1 MKKIILSILLTCLLQ
16 HGFSQLIVGTGANW
30 IITGNP
36 SIVLQDINLVNDG
49 IINGG
54 LGSFRFVGF
63 QNSTISGNATPLFN
77 ILEISK
83 TNSAKVLLN
92 RGINVS
98 GSINF
103 VSGQLDMNGSNI
115 FLASSALIN
124 NETELNRITG
134 ANGGY
139 VQLIQYISSPNMHNP
154 GNLGA
159 FITSTAN
166 LGSVTIRR
174 YHTAESGTS
183 LTGSINRYYSITPT
197 NNSNL
202 NATLRLK
209 YFDAELNGQ
218 NESSLTIYQSTD
230 AGVNWNN
237 LSRTSNNTNSNYV
250 EKVTVG
256 SLALH
261 TLSNDNTVV
270 GAVTGLVFTG
280 SRKKTT
286 EVQLKWTIQTETN
299 MSGFQVQRRL
309 DTEADFTDRAFVNT
323 MATAGNSTTALS
335 YQTVDANAHAG
346 LSYYRLKIVDKANN
360 VSYSPIINVAGKMKG
375 AGGGNGGNNGNNII
389 NVAGK
394 TKGAGGGNGG
404 SNDNNREMS
413 DDVSEV
419 KVTVGPNP
427 NNGNFWFVVSGIEK
441 ETTAALF
448 TIDGKAVKQ
457 FKVFNMQQVKIN
469 GLSTGVY
476 LLKVQGLQTVKII
489 VQ

>member
-1 MKKIILSILLTCLLQ
+1 MKKIILFILLTCLLQ
-16 HGFSQLIVGTGANW
+16 QGFSQLIVGTGANW
-30 IITGNP
+30 IVTGNP

-49 IINGG
+49 LINGG

-63 QNSTISGNATPLFN
+63 QNSAISGNATPLFN

-83 TNSAKVLLN
+83 TNSAKVFLN
-92 RGINVS
+92 RNINIS

-115 FLASSALIN
+115 FLASTAFIN

-139 VQLIQYISSPNMHNP
+139 VQLIQTISSPNMHNP

-166 LGSVTIRR
+166 LGTVTIRR
-174 YHTAESGTS
+174 YHTAESGAS
-183 LTGSINRYYSITPT
+183 LTGSINRYYSITAT

-218 NESSLTIYQSTD
+218 NENSLVIYQSTD
-230 AGVNWNN
+230 AGATWNN

-250 EKVTVG
+250 EKITVE
-256 SLALH
+256 SFALQ
-261 TLSNDNTVV
+261 TLSNDNTVA

-280 SRKKTT
+280 SRKKATD
-286 EVQLKWTIQTETN
+286 VQLKWTTQTETN
-299 MSGFQVQRRL
+299 MSGFQVQRKL

-323 MATAGNSTTALS
+323 IASGGNSSSVLS
-335 YQTVDANAHAG
+335 YQTVDANAHTG
-346 LSYYRLKIVDKANN
+346 LSYYRLKIIDNANN
-360 VSYSPIINVAGKMKG
+360 ISYSPIIS
-375 AGGGNGGNNGNNII
+375 
-389 NVAGK
+389 VAGK
-394 TKGAGGGNGG
+394 TKGATGGGNGG
-404 SNDNNREMS
+404 GGNGNNRMM
-413 DDVSEV
+413 DDVAEA
-419 KVTVGPNP
+419 KITVGTNP

-441 ETTAALF
+441 ETTATLY
-448 TIDGKAVKQ
+448 TIDGKVMKQ
-457 FKVFNMQQVKIN
+457 FKVFNMQQEKIY
-469 GLSTGVY
+469 GLSAGMY
-476 LLKVQGLQTVKII
+476 LLNVPGMKAVKII